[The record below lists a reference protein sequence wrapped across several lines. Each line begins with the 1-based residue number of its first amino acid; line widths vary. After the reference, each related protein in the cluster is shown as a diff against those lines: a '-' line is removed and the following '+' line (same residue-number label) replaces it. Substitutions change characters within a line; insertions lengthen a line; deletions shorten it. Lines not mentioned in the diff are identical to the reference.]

1 MLLKRTVYDE
11 LVTKLNAIGIWVNIQ
26 KSFGEIKYKYF
37 SVNDN
42 VYNIIKLY

>member
-11 LVTKLNAIGIWVNIQ
+11 LVTRLNAIGIWVNIQ

-37 SVNDN
+37 GVNDD
-42 VYNIIKLY
+42 VYDIIKLY